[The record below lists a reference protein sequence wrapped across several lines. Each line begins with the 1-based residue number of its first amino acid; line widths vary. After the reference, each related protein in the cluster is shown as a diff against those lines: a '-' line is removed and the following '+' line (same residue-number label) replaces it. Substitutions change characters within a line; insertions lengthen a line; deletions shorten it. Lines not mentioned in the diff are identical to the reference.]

1 MSPREAIRA
10 PLPQLGRAGVRTVH
24 ANAVARIRQ
33 AILDGDLPAGTH
45 LVQTELAAALQV
57 SVTPVR
63 EALREL
69 ATEGLVDFDAFR
81 GAVVHT
87 PTLAE
92 MDEIYSI
99 RCALTP
105 LSVAR
110 SISAVGD
117 EELELARSLAVAMA
131 DCGDAIEWVEL
142 NRRFHHVLDAAS
154 HSPHLSGVLGRLA
167 DISVVYVNLSLG
179 PGGGQRRRDDADDE
193 HRRLVDAFS
202 ARDVALASTIAVS
215 HLSRT
220 LDSVRRAF
228 VERDAAPSAI
238 AAVATPR
245 TDRPSGRS
253 AMTARFA
260 VEEQWT

>member
-1 MSPREAIRA
+1 VRSRESTRA
-10 PLPQLGRAGVRTVH
+10 PLPQLGRAGARTVH

-33 AILDGDLPAGTH
+33 AILDGELPAGTH

-117 EELELARSLAVAMA
+117 EELDLARALSLQMC
-131 DCGDAIEWVEL
+131 DSGDPVEWVEL

-179 PGGGQRRRDDADDE
+179 PGGGRPRRDDADDD
-193 HRRLVDAFS
+193 HRRLVDAFA
-202 ARDVALASTIAVS
+202 ARDVELASSIAVS
-215 HLSRT
+215 HLTRT
-220 LDSVRRAF
+220 LDTVRRAF
-228 VERDAAPSAI
+228 VDRDDAAPAF
-238 AAVATPR
+238 AARPR
-245 TDRPSGRS
+245 VGRPADRSS
-253 AMTARFA
+253 MTASLA